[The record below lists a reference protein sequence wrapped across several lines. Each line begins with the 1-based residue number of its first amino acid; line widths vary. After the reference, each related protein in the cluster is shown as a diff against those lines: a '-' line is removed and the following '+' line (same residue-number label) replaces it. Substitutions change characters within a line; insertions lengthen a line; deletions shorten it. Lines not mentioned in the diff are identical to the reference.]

1 MLDMNLMESI
11 VAEYCAQRDYF
22 EIKIHDWALSRN
34 ISSQKCR
41 NICHLATKSW
51 MDTFCASILVY
62 KDIVKKKTWIH
73 LLKGKIGGYNFKLFL
88 PQLEYMKELCFPPIK
103 NMHLYSGLNY
113 RFAAGTCNNACF
125 ILWTG
130 GSFCRLFTD
139 VFFSLPTLELLSLYP
154 KRSKR

>member
-22 EIKIHDWALSRN
+22 EIKIHEWALSRN

-62 KDIVKKKTWIH
+62 KDIVKKKPLNTFI
-73 LLKGKIGGYNFKLFL
+73 KGENWRLQFQIVSTPTGIYERAMFS
-88 PQLEYMKELCFPPIK
+88 PIK
-103 NMHLYSGLNY
+103 NMHLYSG
-113 RFAAGTCNNACF
+113 
-125 ILWTG
+125 
-130 GSFCRLFTD
+130 
-139 VFFSLPTLELLSLYP
+139 
-154 KRSKR
+154 

>member
-41 NICHLATKSW
+41 DVCHLATKSW

-62 KDIVKKKTWIH
+62 KDIVKKT
-73 LLKGKIGGYNFKLFL
+73 
-88 PQLEYMKELCFPPIK
+88 PEYI
-103 NMHLYSGLNY
+103 Y
-113 RFAAGTCNNACF
+113 
-125 ILWTG
+125 
-130 GSFCRLFTD
+130 
-139 VFFSLPTLELLSLYP
+139 
-154 KRSKR
+154 